1 MKIFKDIFN
10 NDEVL
15 SDIYPIKEIDDVIY
29 EVEGKNITIN
39 ESDNFDIGANPSAD
53 GQGEEEGTDSNSQTV
68 INIVHAHR
76 LAETSFDKKSYMGY
90 IKAYMK
96 RVLDHLKEK
105 NPERVEIFQ
114 KNIQA
119 FIKRVLEKF
128 SDYSF
133 YTGSSM
139 DVEGLVIL
147 MGYREDGMTP
157 VFYYV
162 KDGLEGEK
170 V

>member
-1 MKIFKDIFN
+1 M
-10 NDEVL
+10 
-15 SDIYPIKEIDDVIY
+15 KEIDDVIY
-29 EVEGKNITIN
+29 EVEAKVCVECLLRILAGFSNSLQMITV
-39 ESDNFDIGANPSAD
+39 SDSDDFDIGANPSAD
-53 GQGEEEGTDSNSQTV
+53 GQGEEEGTDKSTAAQV

-76 LAETSFDKKSYMGY
+76 LMETSFDKKSYMGY

-105 NPERVEIFQ
+105 HPERVDIFQ

-133 YTGSSM
+133 YTGASVSERKTQQLHLIARSLFFF
-139 DVEGLVIL
+139 VC
-147 MGYREDGMTP
+147 RWTW
-157 VFYYV
+157 
-162 KDGLEGEK
+162 K
-170 V
+170 VSLF